1 MSFTESVNITI
12 IILGNGLSAT
22 IIEAICTPLLNL
34 FWTQIQINNSDGLYA
49 FSEIYCNCVTNI
61 LFDVNN
67 FLSFNRDM
75 IHLHFNII
83 HIYAKR

>member
-34 FWTQIQINNSDGLYA
+34 SSTHIPINNSDGPFAY
-49 FSEIYCNCVTNI
+49 SEKCLLLCVKHFI
-61 LFDVNN
+61 SCKQQF
-67 FLSFNRDM
+67 SFNRD
-75 IHLHFNII
+75 IILSHFNII
-83 HIYAKR
+83 